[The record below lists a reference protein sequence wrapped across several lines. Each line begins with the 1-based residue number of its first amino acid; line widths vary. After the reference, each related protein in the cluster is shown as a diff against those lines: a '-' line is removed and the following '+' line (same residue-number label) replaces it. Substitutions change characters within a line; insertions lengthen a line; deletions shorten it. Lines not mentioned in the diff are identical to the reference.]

1 MEIQLAVKKGKTTT
15 SSLTVRHFPTLIGRH
30 RECNLRI
37 AARQVSRRHC
47 VLKNRDGWLVVC
59 DLESCNGTHVNGR
72 PIRGDQV
79 LRPGDQ
85 LEIGPIIFEITYAA
99 PVDDVQQVD
108 ASETQILASSTTLP
122 NLQVSSIED
131 LELSDRI
138 SEIDRLKSLD
148 LLDTHR
154 PGEALFNPADS
165 GSKIVVLGE
174 EPELPLPSVSS
185 VFKADFVRSPKR

>member
-1 MEIQLAVKKGKTTT
+1 MTYSRVVSVNELPAREPHPTFTPRDTVLSSKVPHQEVRKLRGNSTRCEKGKTTT

-108 ASETQILASSTTLP
+108 ASETQILASSTTLRTCKCRASKTW
-122 NLQVSSIED
+122 NSRIGSRKSI
-131 LELSDRI
+131 
-138 SEIDRLKSLD
+138 
-148 LLDTHR
+148 
-154 PGEALFNPADS
+154 
-165 GSKIVVLGE
+165 V
-174 EPELPLPSVSS
+174 
-185 VFKADFVRSPKR
+185 

>member
-1 MEIQLAVKKGKTTT
+1 
-15 SSLTVRHFPTLIGRH
+15 
-30 RECNLRI
+30 
-37 AARQVSRRHC
+37 
-47 VLKNRDGWLVVC
+47 
-59 DLESCNGTHVNGR
+59 
-72 PIRGDQV
+72 
-79 LRPGDQ
+79 